1 MQESSLE
8 RVTVHTH
15 LMNLSL
21 QELKNSVDAN
31 DIITDPDY
39 QRNYV
44 YDDKRA
50 SCLVES
56 ILIGIPIP
64 VIYLAEEDESK
75 SNKRLFA
82 PHIKEELFYPGYI
95 CKYCGNQILSID
107 DCEVDHIIPYD
118 AGGPT
123 EIENAQLLHK
133 WCNRSK
139 GSKVQVDSDF
149 EDDSSEDEDYD
160 DGWSLLQRFF
170 SE

>member
-64 VIYLAEEDESK
+64 VIYLAEEDESIY
-75 SNKRLFA
+75 SVIDGQQR
-82 PHIKEELFYPGYI
+82 
-95 CKYCGNQILSID
+95 ID

-149 EDDSSEDEDYD
+149 EDDSSEDED
-160 DGWSLLQRFF
+160 
-170 SE
+170 

>member
-1 MQESSLE
+1 MTNKLFFSLLIKTYGGEIMQESSLE

-64 VIYLAEEDESK
+64 VIYLAEEDESIY
-75 SNKRLFA
+75 SV
-82 PHIKEELFYPGYI
+82 
-95 CKYCGNQILSID
+95 ID
-107 DCEVDHIIPYD
+107 
-118 AGGPT
+118 G
-123 EIENAQLLHK
+123 QQ
-133 WCNRSK
+133 R
-139 GSKVQVDSDF
+139 GSKKASK
-149 EDDSSEDEDYD
+149 SE
-160 DGWSLLQRFF
+160 WFVFQATW
-170 SE
+170 